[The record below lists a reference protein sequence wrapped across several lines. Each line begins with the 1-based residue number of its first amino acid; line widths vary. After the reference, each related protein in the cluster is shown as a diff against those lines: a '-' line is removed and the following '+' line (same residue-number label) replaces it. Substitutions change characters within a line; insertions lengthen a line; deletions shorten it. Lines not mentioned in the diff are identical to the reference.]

1 MVAVACVF
9 VQTAL
14 YTRQSTIAPGW
25 VLLIASVAVAV
36 VFGYCFQGCSGNRKV
51 LPGLV
56 TSGLAALPLL
66 WNIAIERI
74 GFGSDPYEV
83 QLAYILRNLM
93 LALASRWNDPRAL
106 RWATATSLFLVLF
119 GFMWSI
125 NLWTAGLLVVYA
137 TLGIWWLVDSHWKVI
152 DVQSAA
158 STKSAIP
165 FRPALFALSLVAVF
179 VIATSPVGGKL
190 DATSALNG
198 FFPSSGG
205 TRYHDARAVGGVG
218 DGDQMVAAKEQ
229 ASSFGPID
237 SELFLESKMPSLYD
251 IANEF
256 SEGVPLKAKRP
267 RRAIPLAITQVQ
279 QNHQRRGTT
288 DKPTREF
295 QTIRQRTKSRVIS
308 KDLKSHA
315 LLLVRGPTPQH
326 LGLEVYDHWDGQS
339 LISKGPTDPLKVRLD
354 PPDQGRGR
362 WLRLLSE
369 LPGRLFTQSI
379 LTQVRIVNL
388 RTERVP
394 TPANTTAV
402 TIDGLHAASI
412 FTFADDGSLAMN
424 VDFIPQLAI
433 LNFESSL
440 RDRSIAPELQRGA
453 GSQGNPK
460 VVALAE
466 AWTIGSQRGWPQVEA
481 IIQRLRSEYTHDPL
495 AEVPEDTTDA
505 VEHFLLESKRGP
517 DYLFAA
523 SAAVML
529 SGLGYET
536 RVISGLYVN
545 PKNYE
550 RLTDLT
556 AVFKED
562 LHFWLEVRS
571 SEGREF
577 TENGEIDGGSW
588 ITLEPTPGYELQYA
602 PETFWAWVVRQS
614 GNAYQAM
621 IAHPIAT
628 LLWMVTCGLVVYLR
642 LAIGELVL
650 LGWWCLSHFVGDVGY
665 LGRSTLLL
673 IERRARLR
681 KCPRPQGVPFVRW
694 EVLAGQDDFLQ
705 LAAWSLYGDGLAA
718 PCSVKEAR
726 TACARSV
733 DRLRASLNG
742 ALRGKPD
749 VAEMVLACLLARGH
763 LLLEDLPGLGK
774 TTLAK
779 ALALAVG
786 GTFARVQC
794 TPDLMPSDITGFSMF
809 NQKTRE
815 FEFNEGPVFSDVLL
829 ADEIN
834 RTTPR
839 TQSALFEAMAERQ
852 VTIDRV
858 HRPLPSTFFVIATQ
872 NPIESH
878 GAYPLPEAQ
887 LDRFAAKL
895 SIGYP
900 DRESELELL
909 EADSKGQL
917 GTDEVKPVLDPAS
930 LCRLQQRVMQTVV
943 GEKVRRY
950 LVDLAQATRTDS
962 EIDVGLSPRG
972 LITWQ
977 RVAQSRAF
985 LRGRDFVSPE
995 DVQDVA
1001 TPVLG
1006 VRLLGNFSSSDE
1018 IVSRLLEEMPAAV
1031 DSIQTINVEI
1041 RDAIQSGNIDE
1052 AHELLHE
1059 MEHLVDELPD
1069 VAADT
1074 DLTEQDWKEIQKASE
1089 QLSEAFGKLDESF
1102 HVEDSDPQAVYD
1114 GVAESIDSAVEQISQ
1129 RIPADADV
1137 PATGNSSSE
1146 HDHGVVAARYA
1157 CGPSLIYCGIGLAGS
1172 ILLVAIFPYSSLTD
1186 SMAHTDPMAPLQM
1199 LLVAIP
1205 AYATPLNVMMQVG
1218 GMFVHGNSVGAA
1230 YVLLALGAGAN
1241 LGQLA
1246 WAYRMY
1252 GLKQATA
1259 FLAVFVVVVTAIAY
1273 SIEDPLYSAG
1283 EVDHPHTHAF
1293 DVYACPY
1300 TGNGSDLA
1308 SKAWTKIRE
1317 DARMY
1322 EVAGLAGVC
1331 FLIAVGA
1338 VLRVMDP
1345 ENQLDSKLASWG
1357 ERQRSDTESVFHADL
1372 PGPVLGAVSLIGLV
1386 AMSVAGCYVFYPA
1399 PEDTL
1404 QDLQIVKADALTY
1417 ASSGD
1422 VENAVK
1428 SIERY
1433 DDLTRKLQVGYY
1445 LRNFELSEFQQARAR
1460 VLRGRL
1466 ERLKDLLEAEH
1477 DFDEVRDSNWEIS
1490 ESHRRVR
1497 EAFTPQED

>member
-1 MVAVACVF
+1 
-9 VQTAL
+9 
-14 YTRQSTIAPGW
+14 
-25 VLLIASVAVAV
+25 
-36 VFGYCFQGCSGNRKV
+36 
-51 LPGLV
+51 
-56 TSGLAALPLL
+56 
-66 WNIAIERI
+66 
-74 GFGSDPYEV
+74 
-83 QLAYILRNLM
+83 
-93 LALASRWNDPRAL
+93 
-106 RWATATSLFLVLF
+106 
-119 GFMWSI
+119 
-125 NLWTAGLLVVYA
+125 
-137 TLGIWWLVDSHWKVI
+137 
-152 DVQSAA
+152 
-158 STKSAIP
+158 
-165 FRPALFALSLVAVF
+165 
-179 VIATSPVGGKL
+179 
-190 DATSALNG
+190 
-198 FFPSSGG
+198 
-205 TRYHDARAVGGVG
+205 
-218 DGDQMVAAKEQ
+218 
-229 ASSFGPID
+229 
-237 SELFLESKMPSLYD
+237 
-251 IANEF
+251 
-256 SEGVPLKAKRP
+256 
-267 RRAIPLAITQVQ
+267 
-279 QNHQRRGTT
+279 
-288 DKPTREF
+288 
-295 QTIRQRTKSRVIS
+295 
-308 KDLKSHA
+308 
-315 LLLVRGPTPQH
+315 
-326 LGLEVYDHWDGQS
+326 
-339 LISKGPTDPLKVRLD
+339 
-354 PPDQGRGR
+354 
-362 WLRLLSE
+362 
-369 LPGRLFTQSI
+369 
-379 LTQVRIVNL
+379 
-388 RTERVP
+388 
-394 TPANTTAV
+394 
-402 TIDGLHAASI
+402 
-412 FTFADDGSLAMN
+412 
-424 VDFIPQLAI
+424 
-433 LNFESSL
+433 
-440 RDRSIAPELQRGA
+440 
-453 GSQGNPK
+453 
-460 VVALAE
+460 
-466 AWTIGSQRGWPQVEA
+466 
-481 IIQRLRSEYTHDPL
+481 
-495 AEVPEDTTDA
+495 
-505 VEHFLLESKRGP
+505 
-517 DYLFAA
+517 
-523 SAAVML
+523 
-529 SGLGYET
+529 
-536 RVISGLYVN
+536 
-545 PKNYE
+545 
-550 RLTDLT
+550 
-556 AVFKED
+556 
-562 LHFWLEVRS
+562 
-571 SEGREF
+571 
-577 TENGEIDGGSW
+577 
-588 ITLEPTPGYELQYA
+588 
-602 PETFWAWVVRQS
+602 
-614 GNAYQAM
+614 
-621 IAHPIAT
+621 
-628 LLWMVTCGLVVYLR
+628 
-642 LAIGELVL
+642 
-650 LGWWCLSHFVGDVGY
+650 
-665 LGRSTLLL
+665 
-673 IERRARLR
+673 
-681 KCPRPQGVPFVRW
+681 
-694 EVLAGQDDFLQ
+694 
-705 LAAWSLYGDGLAA
+705 
-718 PCSVKEAR
+718 
-726 TACARSV
+726 
-733 DRLRASLNG
+733 
-742 ALRGKPD
+742 
-749 VAEMVLACLLARGH
+749 
-763 LLLEDLPGLGK
+763 
-774 TTLAK
+774 
-779 ALALAVG
+779 
-786 GTFARVQC
+786 
-794 TPDLMPSDITGFSMF
+794 
-809 NQKTRE
+809 
-815 FEFNEGPVFSDVLL
+815 
-829 ADEIN
+829 
-834 RTTPR
+834 
-839 TQSALFEAMAERQ
+839 MAERQ

-1146 HDHGVVAARYA
+1146 HDHGQDEPNEASPEEQRLKHSAAKHGAAYRWHGAGACCCRYAHSVSSQSLTSYVGVVAARYA